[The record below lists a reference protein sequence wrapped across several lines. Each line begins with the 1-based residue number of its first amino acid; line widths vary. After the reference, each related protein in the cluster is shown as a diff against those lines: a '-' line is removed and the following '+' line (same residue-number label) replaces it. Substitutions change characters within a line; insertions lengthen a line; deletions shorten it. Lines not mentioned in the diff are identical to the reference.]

1 MEERSRFLSVIRI
14 DKRTELT
21 IFHVEEEKR
30 KHFLWKEKK
39 TIGHSSSR
47 KKKILMDD
55 SVRIKTRVKRVSVE
69 RVSQTRIQLSIYES
83 PLHVQSHGGS

>member
-1 MEERSRFLSVIRI
+1 MEERSRSLSWMDERFSTSIYI
-14 DKRTELT
+14 QK
-21 IFHVEEEKR
+21 KR
-30 KHFLWKEKK
+30 KKE
-39 TIGHSSSR
+39 TLLER
-47 KKKILMDD
+47 KNNSIFRSKARKRKILMDD

>member
-1 MEERSRFLSVIRI
+1 
-14 DKRTELT
+14 
-21 IFHVEEEKR
+21 
-30 KHFLWKEKK
+30 
-39 TIGHSSSR
+39 
-47 KKKILMDD
+47 MDD